1 MKINKDKLL
10 EVIVG
15 VLFISFLTGISIM
28 GVAFLIEGLIIEIF
42 TNKIF
47 VTEAI
52 SERFF
57 NKYILTGNYVWRS
70 IKIILLGLIPT
81 LFWYFKKNKPLTE
94 KEKKLEKEAKI
105 KVLQDFLD
113 KEQKKKQMKK
123 LLGIVVL
130 GLLKYYPIDYGRTL
144 T

>member
-1 MKINKDKLL
+1 MRKTINKINKDKLL

-15 VLFISFLTGISIM
+15 VSFISFLAGFSIM
-28 GVAFLIEGLIIEIF
+28 MVFMLIESLIIEIF
-42 TNKIF
+42 TDTIF
-47 VTEAI
+47 VTETI

-70 IKIILLGLIPT
+70 IKIILIGLIPT

-94 KEKKLEKEAKI
+94 KERKLEKEAKI

-113 KEQKKKQMKK
+113 KEQKKNK
-123 LLGIVVL
+123 
-130 GLLKYYPIDYGRTL
+130 
-144 T
+144 

>member
-1 MKINKDKLL
+1 MRKTINKINKDKLL

-15 VLFISFLTGISIM
+15 VSFISFLAGFYIM
-28 GVAFLIEGLIIEIF
+28 MVFMLIESLISEIF
-42 TNKIF
+42 TDTIF
-47 VTEAI
+47 VTETI

-70 IKIILLGLIPT
+70 IKIILIGLIPT

-113 KEQKKKQMKK
+113 KEQKKNK
-123 LLGIVVL
+123 
-130 GLLKYYPIDYGRTL
+130 
-144 T
+144 

>member
-1 MKINKDKLL
+1 MRKTINKINKDKLL

-15 VLFISFLTGISIM
+15 VSFISFLAGFSIM
-28 GVAFLIEGLIIEIF
+28 MVFMLIESLISEIF
-42 TNKIF
+42 TDTIF
-47 VTEAI
+47 VTETI

-70 IKIILLGLIPT
+70 IKIILIGLIPT

-94 KEKKLEKEAKI
+94 KERKLEKEAKI

-113 KEQKKKQMKK
+113 KEQKKK
-123 LLGIVVL
+123 
-130 GLLKYYPIDYGRTL
+130 
-144 T
+144 

>member
-1 MKINKDKLL
+1 LRKTINKINKDKLL

-15 VLFISFLTGISIM
+15 VLFISFLAGISIM

-42 TNKIF
+42 TDTIF

-81 LFWYFKKNKPLTE
+81 LFWYFKKNKPLTK
-94 KEKKLEKEAKI
+94 KEEKLEKEAKI
-105 KVLQDFLD
+105 KALQDFLD
-113 KEQKKKQMKK
+113 KEQKKIK
-123 LLGIVVL
+123 
-130 GLLKYYPIDYGRTL
+130 
-144 T
+144 

>member
-15 VLFISFLTGISIM
+15 VLFISFLAGISIM

-42 TNKIF
+42 TDTTF
-47 VTEAI
+47 VTEPI

-57 NKYILTGNYVWRS
+57 NKYILSGNYVWRS
-70 IKIILLGLIPT
+70 IKIVLIGLISTVP
-81 LFWYFKKNKPLTE
+81 WYFIKNKPLTE
-94 KEKKLEKEAKI
+94 GEKKLEKEAKI

-113 KEQKKKQMKK
+113 KEQKKNK
-123 LLGIVVL
+123 
-130 GLLKYYPIDYGRTL
+130 
-144 T
+144 

>member
-1 MKINKDKLL
+1 LRKTINKINKDKLL

-15 VLFISFLTGISIM
+15 VSFISFLAGFSIM
-28 GVAFLIEGLIIEIF
+28 MVFMLIESLISEIF
-42 TNKIF
+42 TDTIF
-47 VTEAI
+47 VTETI

-70 IKIILLGLIPT
+70 IKIILIGLIPT

-94 KEKKLEKEAKI
+94 KERKLEKEAKI

-113 KEQKKKQMKK
+113 KEQKKNK
-123 LLGIVVL
+123 
-130 GLLKYYPIDYGRTL
+130 
-144 T
+144 

>member
-15 VLFISFLTGISIM
+15 VLFISFLAGISIM

-94 KEKKLEKEAKI
+94 KEKKLEKEATI

-113 KEQKKKQMKK
+113 KEQKKNK
-123 LLGIVVL
+123 
-130 GLLKYYPIDYGRTL
+130 
-144 T
+144 

>member
-1 MKINKDKLL
+1 MRKTINKINKDKLL

-15 VLFISFLTGISIM
+15 VLFISFLAGISIM

-70 IKIILLGLIPT
+70 IKIILIGLIPT

-94 KEKKLEKEAKI
+94 KERKLEKEAKI

-113 KEQKKKQMKK
+113 KEQKKNK
-123 LLGIVVL
+123 
-130 GLLKYYPIDYGRTL
+130 
-144 T
+144 

>member
-1 MKINKDKLL
+1 MRKTINKINKDKLL

-15 VLFISFLTGISIM
+15 VSFISFLAGFSIM
-28 GVAFLIEGLIIEIF
+28 MVFMLIESLISEIF
-42 TNKIF
+42 TDTIF
-47 VTEAI
+47 VTETI

-70 IKIILLGLIPT
+70 IKIILIGLIPT

-113 KEQKKKQMKK
+113 KEQKKK
-123 LLGIVVL
+123 
-130 GLLKYYPIDYGRTL
+130 
-144 T
+144 

>member
-1 MKINKDKLL
+1 MRKTINKINKDKLL

-15 VLFISFLTGISIM
+15 VSFISFLAGFSIM
-28 GVAFLIEGLIIEIF
+28 MVFMLIESLISEIF
-42 TNKIF
+42 TDTIF
-47 VTEAI
+47 VTETI

-70 IKIILLGLIPT
+70 IKIILIGLIPT

-94 KEKKLEKEAKI
+94 KERKLEKEAKI

-113 KEQKKKQMKK
+113 EEQKKNK
-123 LLGIVVL
+123 
-130 GLLKYYPIDYGRTL
+130 
-144 T
+144 

>member
-15 VLFISFLTGISIM
+15 VLFISFLAGISIM
-28 GVAFLIEGLIIEIF
+28 MVFMLIESLIIEIF
-42 TNKIF
+42 TNSIF
-47 VTEAI
+47 VTETI

-70 IKIILLGLIPT
+70 IKIILIGLIPT

-94 KEKKLEKEAKI
+94 KERKLEKEAKI

-113 KEQKKKQMKK
+113 KEQKKNK
-123 LLGIVVL
+123 
-130 GLLKYYPIDYGRTL
+130 
-144 T
+144 

>member
-1 MKINKDKLL
+1 MRKTINKINKDKLL

-15 VLFISFLTGISIM
+15 VSFISFLAGFSIM
-28 GVAFLIEGLIIEIF
+28 MVFMLIESLIIEIF
-42 TNKIF
+42 TDTIF
-47 VTEAI
+47 VTETI

-70 IKIILLGLIPT
+70 IKIILIGLIPT

-94 KEKKLEKEAKI
+94 KERKLEKEAKI

-113 KEQKKKQMKK
+113 EEQKKNK
-123 LLGIVVL
+123 
-130 GLLKYYPIDYGRTL
+130 
-144 T
+144 

>member
-1 MKINKDKLL
+1 MRKTINKINKDKLL

-15 VLFISFLTGISIM
+15 VSFISFLAGFSIM
-28 GVAFLIEGLIIEIF
+28 MVFMLIESLISEIF
-42 TNKIF
+42 TDTIF
-47 VTEAI
+47 VTETI

-70 IKIILLGLIPT
+70 IKIILIGLIPT

-94 KEKKLEKEAKI
+94 KERKLEKEAKI

-113 KEQKKKQMKK
+113 KEQKKNK
-123 LLGIVVL
+123 
-130 GLLKYYPIDYGRTL
+130 
-144 T
+144 